1 MSGTKKKK
9 KKVWHTYCLTVST
22 FPKFKLVRTGN
33 IEVVKIHLATK
44 YFDLAK
50 ARHKARSR
58 RQEWEQEKEN

>member
-9 KKVWHTYCLTVST
+9 EVWLTYCLTVCI

-50 ARHKARSR
+50 ARHKDRRSR
-58 RQEWEQEKEN
+58 SKKWELEEEN